1 MGNSLS
7 NEFIRKRTSTVI
19 FLSFLLALIILCICV
34 FIGITFGA
42 KNLDFQTVWQAT
54 FHYNN
59 QITAQQIIH
68 ELRLPRVIGAAVIGA
83 AFAVAG
89 ALIQGVTR
97 NPLGDTGVLGI
108 NGGSM
113 LIVALCF
120 AFLPNLSYPTLMV
133 FSFIGAILSTL
144 LIFAISVASRGGFT
158 PMKLTVAGAVIAA
171 LLHSLTTG
179 VAIYYDLS
187 QDLAFWYAGG
197 VSGVKWS
204 HLFIL
209 VPIILV
215 VIGISTCLGKSLS
228 LIAMGDDMAANL
240 GVKTLRV
247 KAIGIVLA
255 VILAGVSVSV
265 AGSIGFIGLV
275 IPHIA
280 RKIVGTNYYAIIPMS
295 ALLGA
300 ILLVIADF
308 GARTVDPPR
317 ELAIGI
323 MVAFVGVPFFLY
335 IARKIGREL

>member
-7 NEFIRKRTSTVI
+7 NKFIRKRTSSVI

-89 ALIQGVTR
+89 ALIQGITR

>member
-89 ALIQGVTR
+89 TLIQGVTR

>member
-300 ILLVIADF
+300 ILLVIADL